1 MRIIELE
8 DVAIYAEYRK
18 RSLNRYEYITKRQKD
33 DLNKL
38 INELL
43 ISI

>member
-1 MRIIELE
+1 MHLRELE
-8 DVAIYAEYRK
+8 GVANYAEYRK